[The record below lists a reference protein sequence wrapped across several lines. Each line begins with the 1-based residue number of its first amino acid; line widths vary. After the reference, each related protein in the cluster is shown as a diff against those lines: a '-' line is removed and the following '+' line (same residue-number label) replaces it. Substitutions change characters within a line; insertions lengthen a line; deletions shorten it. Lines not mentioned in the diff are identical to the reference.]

1 MDASGLPTHLTSLLE
16 ADRIIVRQDCIPK
29 SKERCSIL
37 NTYEVFANDSNDK
50 WKSILN
56 FEEQSSW
63 KSRMFCCSARPFRM
77 RAWAHDETVLLMR
90 RPYGC
95 PASTD
100 TCLPHRLE
108 VKLPDDTPLGSI
120 VRTFGRCES
129 AFRILD
135 AEDTPRLLLKGSCMA
150 SNWCLDF
157 VFKIYSVKGGRS
169 IGRIIR
175 EWREECDVFYI
186 AFPRDLHVV
195 LKLLVMSSSVLIV
208 RHEQGLPES
217 LLSSIDWDVC
227 SHALRRCTPPLQIP
241 QSYSTVET
249 LR

>member
-1 MDASGLPTHLTSLLE
+1 
-16 ADRIIVRQDCIPK
+16 
-29 SKERCSIL
+29 ERCSIL

-63 KSRMFCCSARPFRM
+63 KSRVFCCSARPFWM
-77 RAWAHDETVLLMR
+77 RAWTHDETVLLMH

-100 TCLPHRLE
+100 NCLPHRLE

-120 VRTFGRCES
+120 VRTFGCCES
-129 AFRILD
+129 AFKILD
-135 AEDTPRLLLKGSCMA
+135 AEGTPRLLLKGSCMA

-157 VFKIYSVKGGRS
+157 VFKDWIFLTSQIHSVKGGRS

-175 EWREECDVFYI
+175 EWRDDCDVFYI

-195 LKLLVMSSSVLIV
+195 LKLLVMSSTVL
-208 RHEQGLPES
+208 
-217 LLSSIDWDVC
+217 
-227 SHALRRCTPPLQIP
+227 
-241 QSYSTVET
+241 
-249 LR
+249 